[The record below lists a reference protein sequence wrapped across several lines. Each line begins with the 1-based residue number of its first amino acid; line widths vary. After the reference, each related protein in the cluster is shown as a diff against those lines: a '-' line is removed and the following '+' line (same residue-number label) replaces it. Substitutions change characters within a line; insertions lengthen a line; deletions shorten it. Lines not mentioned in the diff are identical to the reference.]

1 MIVKPKNRKTEKPK
15 NQKTEERIFQRFSV
29 FPFFRFSVP
38 RGFTLLE
45 MMLALA
51 LFAVGTV
58 AAMDVLHRAQTAATD
73 GDNMLLALSLAR
85 RCQEGLRNVA
95 YANLASQANTVCTI
109 PSGAS
114 FSRFTRTATVTPMTS
129 TSPYN
134 TANLTQ
140 VDVQISWPTQGAS
153 GTTNVAISTLRSVN

>member
-1 MIVKPKNRKTEKPK
+1 MPYALRET
-15 NQKTEERIFQRFSV
+15 
-29 FPFFRFSVP
+29 

-58 AAMDVLHRAQTAATD
+58 AAMDLLHRGQTATTD
-73 GDNMLLALSLAR
+73 GENTLLALSLAR
-85 RCQEGLRNVA
+85 RCQEALRNVA
-95 YANLASQANTVCTI
+95 YASLAGQANTVCTV

-114 FSRFTRTATVTPMTS
+114 FSRFTRTVTVTPMTS

-140 VDVQISWPTQGAS
+140 VDVQIAWPTQGAS
-153 GTTNVAISTLRSVN
+153 GTTNVTLSALRCAN

>member
-1 MIVKPKNRKTEKPK
+1 MTHS
-15 NQKTEERIFQRFSV
+15 TLHS
-29 FPFFRFSVP
+29 S

-58 AAMDVLHRAQTAATD
+58 AAMDLLHRGQTATTD
-73 GDNMLLALSLAR
+73 GENTLLALSLAR
-85 RCQEGLRNVA
+85 RCQEALRNVA
-95 YANLASQANTVCTI
+95 YASLAGQAGTVCTI

-114 FSRFTRTATVTPMTS
+114 FSRFTRTVNVTPMTS

-140 VDVQISWPTQGAS
+140 VDVQIAWPTQGAGS
-153 GTTNVAISTLRSVN
+153 TTNVTLSTLRSAN

>member
-1 MIVKPKNRKTEKPK
+1 
-15 NQKTEERIFQRFSV
+15 
-29 FPFFRFSVP
+29 
-38 RGFTLLE
+38 
-45 MMLALA
+45 MMLALT

-58 AAMDVLHRAQTAATD
+58 AVMDLLHRSQTATTD
-73 GDNMLLALSLAR
+73 GDNALLAVSLAR
-85 RCQEGLRNVA
+85 RCQESLRNVT

-109 PSGAS
+109 PAGAS
-114 FSRFTRTATVTPMTS
+114 FIRFTRTATITPLTS

-153 GTTNVAISTLRSVN
+153 STTNVTLSTLHSAN